1 MPRVFMRPASASA
14 MTSANISSI
23 ARAGRTSTRSRASPA
38 PALANEWA
46 TPGSTRSTSPGP
58 AMIVR
63 SPTRKRI
70 SPATTSKR
78 SLCSGCTCGIGT
90 APPGLSAKS
99 NASSSPSVL
108 AAVAVNVKRSPVTGF
123 STVWPGRRRAC
134 WSLIGDG
141 AGHGVWPP

>member
-23 ARAGRTSTRSRASPA
+23 ARAGRTSTRSRASSG

-99 NASSSPSVL
+99 NASSSTLGARRGGGEREALAGDRVL
-108 AAVAVNVKRSPVTGF
+108 DGLAGAHA
-123 STVWPGRRRAC
+123 RRAVLE
-134 WSLIGDG
+134 SDR
-141 AGHGVWPP
+141 